1 MENTP
6 LTRQATRARIGPW
19 YVMQTR
25 NPSAPGMK
33 FSTLLTLIRKGQIT
47 PRTVIRGP
55 TTHQLWR
62 FAGRVKGVSKHFG
75 QCYYCGEQLAPEAAT
90 CRGCHRSQELPPNP
104 DSLLENDCIA
114 TVAPPVMKSVSE
126 PTKTPAAED
135 PFKLKSPLARPA
147 VPQPKSNKPPEK
159 PVAEPATEEREDA
172 DRQWPPERILSA
184 RELAAA
190 FSLQYDPKDESGNGG
205 GRGWKIAIA
214 AVAAML
220 LIGAAVWF
228 VPGLHDQ
235 VMGWVSQTIGSTKSN
250 ALSPPTPPAVN
261 STPTQTAKDWLMAP
275 PHVAPPVNAM
285 DNSSTTPPPSAAP
298 QALASASDAT
308 PVPDSSKPISSS
320 DSSLPASVSEQ
331 LSAQEM
337 DTKAMHLRA
346 DGMDAEARGD
356 FTAATYFY
364 EQIEKLPKDH
374 WPIDID
380 QRLQAARKMSN
391 ASSATH

>member
-75 QCYYCGEQLAPEAAT
+75 QCYYCGEQLSPEAST
-90 CRGCHRSQELPPNP
+90 CGGCHRSQELPPNP
-104 DSLLENDCIA
+104 DALLENESPA
-114 TVAPPVMKSVSE
+114 PVAAPVMKSMPE
-126 PTKTPAAED
+126 PAKVPATED
-135 PFKLKSPLARPA
+135 PFKLKSPPARPA
-147 VPQPKSNKPPEK
+147 VPQPRSNKVPEK
-159 PVAEPATEEREDA
+159 PAAESTPEPREDA

-190 FSLQYDPKDESGNGG
+190 FSLQYDPKDESQIT
-205 GRGWKIAIA
+205 RSRRRKIGIA
-214 AVAAML
+214 AVAALL

-228 VPGLHDQ
+228 VPGLHDP
-235 VMGWVSQTIGSTKSN
+235 VMGWVSQTLGSSKTD
-250 ALSPPTPPAVN
+250 AATPPSPNPAPV
-261 STPTQTAKDWLMAP
+261 QTVKDSDSWLMTP
-275 PHVAPPVNAM
+275 PHVAPPVNESPAPSA
-285 DNSSTTPPPSAAP
+285 NSSTTPPAIVP
-298 QALASASDAT
+298 QALASASDTT
-308 PVPDSSKPISSS
+308 PVPDSPKPA
-320 DSSLPASVSEQ
+320 DSSLPEAVSEQ
-331 LSAQEM
+331 LSAQDM

-380 QRLQAARKMSN
+380 QRLQAARKMSDA
-391 ASSATH
+391 ASTNH